1 MYTIPILGK
10 KWDLKCTL
18 MNKNIK
24 GCFEWRREVKPPR
37 VTHGREPHQ
46 LECQAKVFLCTSPFS
61 TRNIFYNFVLCQ
73 SNPGRYTQSHLYQY
87 QCILKTSTY
96 KNGTMEPRNQLIK
109 SLIYCLYTYSPIES
123 REIYSITLISIS
135 MYFENFFI

>member
-1 MYTIPILGK
+1 
-10 KWDLKCTL
+10 

-61 TRNIFYNFVLCQ
+61 TQNIFYNFVLCQ

-96 KNGTMEPRNQLIK
+96 KNGTMEPRNHLKGEVRSKLIHGLTLLNDRPSQK
-109 SLIYCLYTYSPIES
+109 IIFCKKKYIKILNIS
-123 REIYSITLISIS
+123 RAMVVQS
-135 MYFENFFI
+135 